1 MKRCPKCN
9 RTFTTNTQKFCTHD
23 GGILEGVAMEPE
35 TIRLDSTDLDPDVPT
50 KEISRQSVPEA
61 ASGFDPFKTVVSRP
75 EEAVAD
81 EFDPFKTSVS
91 QPEGTIS
98 ERPRDSQDIKT
109 TSPMFQPTLHQSG
122 PLSDSGQVSQT
133 PPQSS
138 APPPPPPPATPPPQ
152 PTQRLVGSGPI
163 TASAPL
169 LQPP

>member
-75 EEAVAD
+75 EKTVAD

-91 QPEGTIS
+91 RPEGTIA
-98 ERPRDSQDIKT
+98 ERPRETQDIKT
-109 TSPMFQPTLHQSG
+109 TSPMFQPTLKPPSG
-122 PLSDSGQVSQT
+122 PLPDSGQVSQT

-138 APPPPPPPATPPPQ
+138 APPPPIVPPPPATPPPL
-152 PTQRLVGSGPI
+152 PTQRLMGSG
-163 TASAPL
+163 
-169 LQPP
+169 